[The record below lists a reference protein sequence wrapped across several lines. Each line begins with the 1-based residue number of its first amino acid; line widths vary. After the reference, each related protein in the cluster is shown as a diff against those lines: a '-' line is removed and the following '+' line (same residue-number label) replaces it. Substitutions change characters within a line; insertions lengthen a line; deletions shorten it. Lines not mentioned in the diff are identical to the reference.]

1 MDINEKALQL
11 HKEWNG
17 KLETIAKSKVN
28 SREDLAL
35 AYTPGVAEPCKV
47 IAEDKEAAYTYTWKS
62 NTVAVVSDGSAVL
75 GLGNI
80 GPYAAMP
87 VMEGKCVLFK
97 EFGDVNA
104 VPICLDTQDTE
115 EIITAVKNI
124 APGFGGINLEDI
136 SAPRCFEIE
145 ERLKEILDIPVF
157 HDDQH
162 GTAIVVLAGII
173 NGLKVTGKKKEDC
186 KVVVNGAG
194 SAGIAIT
201 KLLLTYGFKH
211 VTMCDREGIIGK
223 DYPNLNWM
231 QRKMTEVTNL
241 ENKKGTLADALK
253 GADIFVG
260 VSAPNIVSPEMV
272 SSMNKDAII
281 FAMANP
287 VPEIMPDVAK
297 AAGAKVVG
305 TGRSD
310 FPNQVNNVIAFPG
323 IFKGALE
330 GRASQITEEMKLAAA
345 EALANLVSDEQL
357 SEDFIMPE
365 AFVPRVAEVVSQAVK
380 SHVRY
385 NDRSPPLW
393 WAAVLF
399 SKQLLQKNIRRKSIP
414 SCVKWRYDLSKPRWQ
429 IINHRLSV
437 L

>member
-1 MDINEKALQL
+1 MTNNEKALQM

-17 KLETIAKSKVN
+17 KLETTAKAHVN
-28 SREDLAL
+28 SREDLAI

-47 IAEDKEAAYTYTWKS
+47 IAKDPEAAYTYTMKA

-80 GPYAAMP
+80 GALAAMP

-97 EFGDVNA
+97 EFGGVNA

-115 EIITAVKNI
+115 EIIRSVVNI
-124 APGFGGINLEDI
+124 APAFGGINLEDI

-145 ERLKEILDIPVF
+145 TRLKELLNIPVF

-173 NGLKVTGKKKEDC
+173 NALKVTGKKKEDC
-186 KVVVNGAG
+186 RVVVNGAG
-194 SAGIAIT
+194 SAGVAIT
-201 KLLLTYGFKH
+201 KLLLTYGFPH
-211 VTMCDREGIIGK
+211 ITMCDINGIVSK
-223 DYPNLNWM
+223 DSPDLNWM
-231 QRKMTEVTNL
+231 QKEMTKVTNL
-241 ENKKGTLADALK
+241 EGRIGLLADALK

-260 VSAPNIVSPEMV
+260 VSAPNIVTPEMV
-272 SSMNKDAII
+272 ASMNQDAIL

-287 VPEIMPDVAK
+287 VPEIMPDLAK

-310 FPNQVNNVIAFPG
+310 FPNQVNNVVAFPG

-330 GRASQITEEMKLAAA
+330 GRATQITEEMKLAAA
-345 EALANLVSDEQL
+345 NAIAGLVPEEEL
-357 SEDFIMPE
+357 NENNILPE
-365 AFVPRVAEVVSQAVK
+365 AFDPRVAETVSKAIK
-380 SHVRY
+380 
-385 NDRSPPLW
+385 
-393 WAAVLF
+393 
-399 SKQLLQKNIRRKSIP
+399 
-414 SCVKWRYDLSKPRWQ
+414 DL
-429 IINHRLSV
+429 I
-437 L
+437 